1 MFAPL
6 SRLFR
11 ALASAHL
18 ARLERA
24 DARRVRAPSRVAFV
38 DRLSSSSVHG
48 GTATRGERDDARA
61 ATTRDVD
68 DDDDDDGARAERADE
83 RRRGSGGGDRSVSSR
98 AGRVRGE
105 TEASASDAIEGR
117 RRDATRRDGRLTTR
131 AVLVNG

>member
-1 MFAPL
+1 MQCDDGA
-6 SRLFR
+6 RGAR
-11 ALASAHL
+11 AN
-18 ARLERA
+18 
-24 DARRVRAPSRVAFV
+24 
-38 DRLSSSSVHG
+38 
-48 GTATRGERDDARA
+48 ATRGERDDARA
-61 ATTRDVD
+61 STTRDVDD